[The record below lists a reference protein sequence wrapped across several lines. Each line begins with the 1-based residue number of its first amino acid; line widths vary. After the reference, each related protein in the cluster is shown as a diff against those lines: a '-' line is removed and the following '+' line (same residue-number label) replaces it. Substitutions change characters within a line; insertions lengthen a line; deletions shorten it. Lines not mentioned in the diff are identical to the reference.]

1 MTTFHD
7 NAVRQRYELDTP
19 EGITFAEYRDVAHAR
34 VLTHFESP
42 EAARGKG
49 YAAQLMAEIV
59 LEARAAGRKLRA
71 ACPYA
76 VAYFAR
82 HPKDVADVSVD

>member
-1 MTTFHD
+1 M
-7 NAVRQRYELDTP
+7 
-19 EGITFAEYRDVAHAR
+19 TFADYRDVAHAR
-34 VLTHFESP
+34 VLTHVESP

-49 YAAQLMAEIV
+49 YAAQLMAGIV
-59 LEARAAGRKLRA
+59 AEARASGRKLRA

-82 HPKDVADVSVD
+82 HPQDVADVKAD

>member
-1 MTTFHD
+1 MTTFRD
-7 NAVRQRYELDTP
+7 NSARQRYELETSDGTT
-19 EGITFAEYRDVAHAR
+19 IAEYRDVAHAR

-59 LEARAAGRKLRA
+59 TEARAAGRKLRA

-82 HPKDVADVSVD
+82 HPKDVADVSAD